1 MLFASSF
8 LTNYRALWA
17 SYCCAL
23 TQSSAQILT
32 THLQS
37 RTSSQDFQIELLS
50 YVKLLRWLIL
60 DLQEDHT
67 HRKVVW
73 IDWRSSW
80 IHHCWIQMSYAFSQR
95 LYRLVKSFHHWY
107 EFLLLNLN
115 FMQSCAFLNLLFLN
129 IFSLI
134 HLLSALIMSV
144 QISTL
149 SNLFVQRLY
158 IFDTRLHWSIL
169 FSDVKHEAYILWHS
183 LKKNQQKR
191 NMSKSLMHDLH
202 AFILLWNSLTWL
214 CKIMLWEIYFC
225 FQFCTD

>member
-1 MLFASSF
+1 M
-8 LTNYRALWA
+8 
-17 SYCCAL
+17 
-23 TQSSAQILT
+23 QSSAQILT

-37 RTSSQDFQIELLS
+37 HTSSQDFWIKLLS
-50 YVKLLRWLIL
+50 CIKLLQWSMLN
-60 DLQEDHT
+60 LQEDHT
-67 HRKVVW
+67 HEKVVW
-73 IDWRSSW
+73 TDWRSSW
-80 IHHCWIQMSYAFSQR
+80 IHHHWIQISYTFSQM

-115 FMQSCAFLNLLFLN
+115 FMWSCAFLNLLFAN

-169 FSDVKHEAYILWHS
+169 FSDVKHESYTLWHS
-183 LKKNQQKR
+183 LRKNQQK
-191 NMSKSLMHDLH
+191 
-202 AFILLWNSLTWL
+202 
-214 CKIMLWEIYFC
+214 
-225 FQFCTD
+225 